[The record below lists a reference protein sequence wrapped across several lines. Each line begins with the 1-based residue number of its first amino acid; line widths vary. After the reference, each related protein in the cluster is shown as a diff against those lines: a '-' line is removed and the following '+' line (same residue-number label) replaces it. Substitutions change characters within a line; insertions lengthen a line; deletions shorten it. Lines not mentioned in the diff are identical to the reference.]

1 MEALKAGIGIPCGI
15 TYTYYAARRLPR
27 GFPRL
32 VAVIPVIGMYIILPW
47 QVSTVHMKGF
57 TSVTFMWI
65 GSFRLLM
72 LCFDVGPLA
81 TPWAQSNLF
90 NFMAVAVFPVK
101 LRIPNSENDSHTKS
115 MKWKAVIKLTVEG
128 CLLLAIIYMYS
139 FTNRIPYS
147 LILVLFG
154 VYMFLAMD
162 IGLLALAALAN
173 ACLGVELEP
182 QFNKPYLSSSLTD
195 FWGRRWNLVVTD
207 TLRSSVYDPIL
218 YICWKTHKQLEKK
231 NGGKEQTEVGKKPPI
246 WARAIAVLLTFVVS
260 GLMHE
265 LIFCCITETR
275 TPSWEVTAFFIFHG
289 LCTSIEAGFR
299 RGCLSPYIK
308 LPRFI
313 AIPMTFIVIYKTG
326 LWLFF
331 PPISR
336 SGVDVKIMAEY
347 NTFFHYLL
355 TGKSL

>member
-1 MEALKAGIGIPCGI
+1 MEALKGGVGIPCGI
-15 TYTYYAARRLPR
+15 AYTYYTARRLPR

-32 VAVIPVIGMYIILPW
+32 LAVIPVVVMYIILPW
-47 QVSTVHMKGF
+47 QVSTLHMKGF
-57 TSVTFMWI
+57 TAFAFMWI

-101 LRIPNSENDSHTKS
+101 LREPNSENDSHTKS
-115 MKWKAVIKLTVEG
+115 MKWKTVIKSTVKG

-139 FTNRIPYS
+139 FTNQIPYS
-147 LILVLFG
+147 LKLVLFC
-154 VYMFLAMD
+154 VYLFLAMD
-162 IGLLALAALAN
+162 IAVLAFAALAN
-173 ACLGVELEP
+173 ACLGVEIEP

-207 TLRSSVYDPIL
+207 TLRPSVYDPIV
-218 YICWKTHKQLEKK
+218 YICLKAHKRLEKR
-231 NGGKEQTEVGKKPPI
+231 NGGKKQTKAGEKPPI

-260 GLMHE
+260 GLIHE
-265 LIFCCITETR
+265 LLFCCMTETR
-275 TPSWEVTAFFIFHG
+275 TPTWEVTAFFIFHG

-326 LWLFF
+326 FWLFF

-336 SGVDVKIMAEY
+336 SGIDVKVMAEY
-347 NTFFHYLL
+347 DAFFHFLL
-355 TGKSL
+355 TGK